1 VIESTRAGRATR
13 DATPA
18 GAPPP
23 PAAGGAVRIDR
34 LSMTFTARRTGALVR
49 ALEDVSLDIAPG
61 EFVSF
66 VGASGS
72 GKSTLLKIVAGLLA
86 PTGGTVGVDG
96 TPVVRPRPSVGIMF
110 QQPELFP
117 WRSAL
122 ENTLLPVDV
131 RRGRRPE
138 HVERAR
144 AILELVGLTGFEHA
158 YPRELSG
165 GMQQR
170 VALSRTLMA
179 DPALLLMDE
188 PFGALDELTRER
200 LDFELLRIWEQ
211 ERKTVLFVT
220 HSVGEAVLLS
230 DRVVVLASNPG
241 RVVEVLPVDLPR
253 PRTVDTM
260 REPRYIELAFRARQL
275 LGVTQ

>member
-1 VIESTRAGRATR
+1 
-13 DATPA
+13 
-18 GAPPP
+18 
-23 PAAGGAVRIDR
+23 
-34 LSMTFTARRTGALVR
+34 
-49 ALEDVSLDIAPG
+49 
-61 EFVSF
+61 
-66 VGASGS
+66 
-72 GKSTLLKIVAGLLA
+72 
-86 PTGGTVGVDG
+86 
-96 TPVVRPRPSVGIMF
+96 MF

-122 ENTLLPVDV
+122 ENTLLPIDV
-131 RRGRRPE
+131 RRQRRSD
-138 HVERAR
+138 HVDRAR
-144 AILELVGLTGFEHA
+144 SILDLVGLSGFEHA

-179 DPALLLMDE
+179 DPTLLLMDE

-211 ERKTVLFVT
+211 QRKTVLFVT

-241 RVVEVLPVDLPR
+241 RVVEVLPIDLAR
-253 PRTVDTM
+253 PRTVETM
-260 REPRYIELAFRARQL
+260 REPRYLELTFRARGS
-275 LGVTQ
+275 LGITA

>member
-1 VIESTRAGRATR
+1 
-13 DATPA
+13 
-18 GAPPP
+18 
-23 PAAGGAVRIDR
+23 
-34 LSMTFTARRTGALVR
+34 MTFTGRRTGAQVR
-49 ALEDVSLDIAPG
+49 ALEDVSLIVQPG

-86 PTGGTVGVDG
+86 PTAGTVEVDG
-96 TPVVRPRPSVGIMF
+96 TRVERPRRSVGIMF

-122 ENTLLPVDV
+122 ENTLLPIDV
-131 RRGRRPE
+131 RRQRRSE
-138 HVERAR
+138 HEARAR
-144 AILELVGLTGFEHA
+144 EILGLVGLAGFEQA

-179 DPALLLMDE
+179 DPTLLLMDE

-241 RVVEVLPVDLPR
+241 RVVEILPIDLAR
-253 PRTVDTM
+253 PRTVETM
-260 REPRYIELAFRARQL
+260 REQRYLELTFRARAS
-275 LGVTQ
+275 LGVTA

>member
-1 VIESTRAGRATR
+1 
-13 DATPA
+13 
-18 GAPPP
+18 
-23 PAAGGAVRIDR
+23 
-34 LSMTFTARRTGALVR
+34 MTFVGRRTGVPVR
-49 ALEDVSLDIAPG
+49 ALEDVSLTVAPG

-72 GKSTLLKIVAGLLA
+72 GKSTLLKIVAGLLR
-86 PTGGTVGVDG
+86 PTAGTVAVDG
-96 TPVVRPRPSVGIMF
+96 KAVERPRPSVGIMF

-122 ENTLLPVDV
+122 ENTLLPIDV
-131 RRGRRPE
+131 RRQRRSD
-138 HVERAR
+138 HVDRAR
-144 AILELVGLTGFEHA
+144 EILALVGLAGFEHA

-179 DPALLLMDE
+179 DPTLLLMDE

-211 ERKTVLFVT
+211 QRKTVLFVT
-220 HSVGEAVLLS
+220 HSVAEAVLLS

-241 RVVEVLPVDLPR
+241 RVVEILPIDLPR
-253 PRTVDTM
+253 PRTVETM
-260 REPRYIELAFRARQL
+260 REARYLELTFRARGA
-275 LGVTQ
+275 LGVTA

>member
-1 VIESTRAGRATR
+1 
-13 DATPA
+13 
-18 GAPPP
+18 
-23 PAAGGAVRIDR
+23 
-34 LSMTFTARRTGALVR
+34 MTFTARRTGAPVR
-49 ALEDVSLDIAPG
+49 ALEDVSLAVAPG
-61 EFVSF
+61 EFISF

-72 GKSTLLKIVAGLLA
+72 GKSTLLKIVAGLLR
-86 PTGGTVGVDG
+86 PTSGTVEVDG
-96 TPVVRPRPSVGIMF
+96 TPVKRPRPSVGIMF

-131 RRGRRPE
+131 RPGRRAE

-144 AILELVGLTGFEHA
+144 ALLALVGLGGFEQA

-179 DPALLLMDE
+179 DPTLLLMDE

-211 ERKTVLFVT
+211 QRKTVLFVT
-220 HSVGEAVLLS
+220 HSIGEAVLLS

-241 RVVEVLPVDLPR
+241 RVVDMLSIDLPR
-253 PRTVDTM
+253 PRSVETIRQAHFVD
-260 REPRYIELAFRARQL
+260 LSFRAREL
-275 LGVTQ
+275 LGVPALATPTAPSAPSSPSAPSVGD